1 MVRYHNFDV
10 VFAEVPDEVT
20 LALNLTRCPNR
31 CPGCHSPHLCSDS
44 GRVLDERE
52 LAALLRLYGRSVTCV
67 CFMGGDA
74 DPEGVAR
81 LAEFVRREWPGLR
94 TGWYSGR
101 AQLPAGIPIPVFD
114 YVKLGPWIEA
124 CGPLTSP
131 TTNQRLYRVGSDG
144 SMEDITGRFR
154 RKAI

>member
-1 MVRYHNFDV
+1 MIRYHNFDI
-10 VFAEVPDEVT
+10 VFAEIPDETT
-20 LALNLTRCPNR
+20 LAINLTGCPNR
-31 CPGCHSPHLCSDS
+31 CPGCHSPHLCGNS
-44 GRVLDERE
+44 GRVLDEEE
-52 LAALLRLYGRSVTCV
+52 LAALLRVYGRTVTCV

-81 LAEFVRREWPGLR
+81 RAEFVRREWPGLR

-101 AQLPAGIPIPVFD
+101 AQLPAGIPIPVVD

>member
-1 MVRYHNFDV
+1 MPSRLPLVQ
-10 VFAEVPDEVT
+10 
-20 LALNLTRCPNR
+20 
-31 CPGCHSPHLCSDS
+31 
-44 GRVLDERE
+44 GRRFGQ
-52 LAALLRLYGRSVTCV
+52 GR
-67 CFMGGDA
+67 
-74 DPEGVAR
+74 AR
-81 LAEFVRREWPGLR
+81 
-94 TGWYSGR
+94 GR